1 MQNVFRPLDLAAV
14 FARNKE
20 MFGDFRMEA
29 DAGEGS
35 DDGSQDASST
45 GGATDKGFPADTPV
59 AEMTAEQQVAY
70 WKAASRKHEGRAK
83 AFDGL
88 TPDELAELRD
98 KASKHDALEHELMSD
113 RDRAVADAKKAA
125 ESELSS
131 KFLPKLVAAE
141 FRAAAAGK
149 VAADKLAAAL
159 EFADMGK
166 FVKAGEVDAE
176 KVAKFVES
184 LAPSAPAAPKGPSS
198 FGLGARTPSG
208 SAPGDQGKAQAAKRF
223 GAKVS

>member
-20 MFGDFRMEA
+20 MFGDFRMEVE
-29 DAGEGS
+29 AGDGS
-35 DDGSQDASST
+35 DDGSQDAGST

-70 WKAASRKHEGRAK
+70 WKSASRKHEGRAK

-88 TPDELAELRD
+88 TPDELADLRD

-184 LAPSAPAAPKGPSS
+184 LAPAAPSLPKGPSS
-198 FGLGARTPSG
+198 AGMGPRAQPG
-208 SAPGDQGKAQAAKRF
+208 GAPGDQGKAQAAKRF
-223 GAKVS
+223 GTKVS